1 MKFCSKKSGKWLLVL
16 LIPLFSITSTYS
28 QNFSPN
34 SSFVSH
40 WQLEVDAGSS
50 LFFGDIKQY
59 QWWPVSNYENE
70 WRAAFGIQLKKQ
82 ISPVFAINGQGVYG
96 QLAGTRRAW
105 SKYFE
110 NDYFEFNVNTHINL
124 INIFS
129 HYRNGRIINP
139 FLVFGIGLNSFN
151 TEVYELGT
159 NKLIQSVG
167 NGSGRSFGGRTL
179 EGVLLGGLGVDI
191 RLNERWDLTLK
202 SVNRYMNSDILDG
215 YVSQYPYDVY
225 NITSIGIVYKF
236 GYSNKH
242 NSSPKSHKSA
252 KVNKVRV
259 DEIETVEYDY
269 GEQPIESPVVQP
281 EILYVAPYI
290 VPQTEEKVEE
300 VAVIEEEIVEEEVVE
315 EILPTFEYRVQIR
328 AKLGQPVSI
337 SHLSNLYNIPQN
349 QIRQNMHNGYF
360 IYSVGSFATY
370 EEAKNK
376 RNEIRSKNG
385 IPDAFVVAFN
395 NGVRTKLPKNNY

>member
-1 MKFCSKKSGKWLLVL
+1 MKLYSKISGKWLLVL
-16 LIPLFSITSTYS
+16 LIALFSITSSYS

-40 WQLEVDAGSS
+40 WQLEVDGGSS
-50 LFFGDIKQY
+50 LFFGDVKQY

-70 WRAAFGIQLKKQ
+70 WRAAFGIQLNKQ
-82 ISPVFAINGQGVYG
+82 ISPVFGINGQAVYG
-96 QLAGTRRAW
+96 QLAGTRREW
-105 SKYFE
+105 NKHFK
-110 NDYFEFNVNTHINL
+110 NDYIEFNINTNINL

-129 HYRNGRIINP
+129 PYRNGRIINP

-151 TEVYELGT
+151 TDVYELGT

-167 NGSGRSFGGRTL
+167 NGNGRSFGGRTL
-179 EGVLLGGLGVDI
+179 EGVFLGGLGVEI
-191 RLNERWDLTLK
+191 RLNERWNFNLK
-202 SVNRYMNSDILDG
+202 SVNRFMNSDILDG
-215 YVSQYPYDVY
+215 HISQYPYDVY

-242 NSSPKSHKSA
+242 NSSPKINKSS
-252 KVNKVRV
+252 KVNTSRV

-269 GEQPIESPVVQP
+269 GEQPIEAPVVQP

-290 VPQTEEKVEE
+290 VPQPEKKVEE
-300 VAVIEEEIVEEEVVE
+300 IVVVEEEVVPEEVVE
-315 EILPTFEYRVQIR
+315 EIIAVFEYRVQIR
-328 AKLGQPVSI
+328 AKLGKPVSI

-349 QIRQNMHNGYF
+349 QIRQNMHNGYY

-370 EEAKNK
+370 EQAKNK
-376 RNEIRSKNG
+376 RNEIRSNNG
-385 IPDAFVVAFN
+385 IYDAFVVAFN
-395 NGVRTKLPKNNY
+395 NGVRTELPKNKY